1 MVNRPRKYGL
11 SPLAVADLEGIW
23 RYMVENW
30 SVRQAESY
38 HAEIVEAFEGL
49 ASG

>member
-1 MVNRPRKYGL
+1 
-11 SPLAVADLEGIW
+11 
-23 RYMVENW
+23 MVENW

-49 ASG
+49 ASGEKIGRATDIREAISNMPPVPT